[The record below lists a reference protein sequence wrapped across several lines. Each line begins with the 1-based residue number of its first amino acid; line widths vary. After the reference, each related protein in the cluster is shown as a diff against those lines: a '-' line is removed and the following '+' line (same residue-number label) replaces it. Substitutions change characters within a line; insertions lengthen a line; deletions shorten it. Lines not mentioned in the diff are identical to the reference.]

1 MFKYCDINNIYVIV
15 LIFIKLKSYLLS
27 FLMTIIVFLYLITE
41 VVNLHNL
48 NNVNHV
54 NNLENSS
61 MENLHLDCLD
71 QLILVVHLPDVSVTN
86 TK

>member
-1 MFKYCDINNIYVIV
+1 
-15 LIFIKLKSYLLS
+15 
-27 FLMTIIVFLYLITE
+27 MTTIVFLYLITE
-41 VVNLHNL
+41 VNRHNL
-48 NNVNHV
+48 NTVNNV

-86 TK
+86 TNDCFYLL